1 MFKKCF
7 SVAMTVLMTNLCVFA
22 STPLNSG
29 KTLSVRITSEITSN
43 SKTTPSAIVDNDVKG
58 KGGRV
63 LIKRGTPVMLQVE
76 RVSKRGCGRAGEV
89 KIKCISTT
97 AVDGQTILLSGGEL
111 QKEGKNKKGLA
122 IGLGVGLG
130 YTFLPGVGLAFLA
143 IKGDDAKIESN
154 ELIPVVF
161 IASDY
166 EIDE

>member
-7 SVAMTVLMTNLCVFA
+7 SVAMAILMTNLCVFA
-22 STPLNSG
+22 SSPLNSG
-29 KTLSVRITSEITSN
+29 KTLPVRITSEITSK

-58 KGGRV
+58 KDGRI

-76 RVSKRGCGRAGEV
+76 SVNKRGCGRAGEV
-89 KIKCISTT
+89 KVKCISTT
-97 AVDGQTILLSGGEL
+97 AVDGQTIMLSGGEL